1 MTVPTR
7 PVRIA
12 SNIFDWLD
20 EVRLRPGMYLRDG
33 NSLASLESMIWGY
46 EAAISIHRIDEP
58 TPRFD
63 RTFLSW
69 VRLRR
74 GWSTSLGWADAI
86 HRAVREGQR
95 PLDLFFA
102 LVDEYRKVTPQVLAR
117 ARLTSRNKATGK
129 TGTDGLGRARP
140 PPLELQIVRYAP
152 DKLFLLRYRY
162 PSSIEDSVLFDNGSH
177 ATSLSFAKDH
187 ARREFGVTAEQWKR
201 VPAVQKPRSSGR
213 RKGR

>member
-1 MTVPTR
+1 MTVTTR
-7 PVRIA
+7 PVRIV

-20 EVRLRPGMYLRDG
+20 EVRRRPEMYLGDV
-33 NSLASLESMIWGY
+33 NSLASLEAMIWGY
-46 EAAISIHRIDEP
+46 EAAISIHRIEEP

-95 PLDLFFA
+95 PLDLFFE
-102 LVDEYRKVTPQVLAR
+102 LVDEYRKVTPQVVAR
-117 ARLTSRNKATGK
+117 ARLTRRNKATGK
-129 TGTDGLGRARP
+129 TGPDGLGRARP
-140 PPLELQIVRYAP
+140 PPLELQVVRYAP
-152 DKLFLLRYRY
+152 EKLFLLRYRY

-177 ATSLSFAKDH
+177 ATSLSFAKGY

-201 VPAVQKPRSSGR
+201 VRRSSGR
-213 RKGR
+213 RTGR